1 MHSENAS
8 AGGIPALV
16 AEVVLAALD
25 ADVVAPARDAAIG
38 LLAPAPHPATRT
50 TGTTLSS
57 AVALSRSAR
66 RDSVSGFGWI
76 LSCIWS
82 P

>member
-8 AGGIPALV
+8 AGGISALV

-25 ADVVAPARDAAIG
+25 ADVVAPARDAAVG

-50 TGTTLSS
+50 TLSS
-57 AVALSRSAR
+57 AVALSRSAP